1 MREVANAITKA
12 SGVIILPHINPDADA
27 MGSVY
32 AVCYALK
39 RMGKECRVVAEEE
52 IPAYLNDYT
61 DGEYEIYD
69 CKKSYN
75 ADLCLCL
82 DCGDLGRIGTRQDIF
97 KSVKKVVSVDHHH
110 TNTMYA
116 DINYVESSAPAT
128 GVIIYKL
135 FEYMN
140 IELDRYIAKHL
151 YTAICGD
158 TGNFKYSNVTPE
170 TFFIAGKLIEF
181 EIEHWKISKAI
192 FDTEDFNSMRIKGEL
207 SREIKLY
214 CNGLVAVV
222 CVDKEILKKYD
233 ANETEVSDTVDLA
246 RRVRGCEVAVS
257 LKETDRGVRVSLRSG
272 EFADVSKI
280 AAIYGGGGH
289 VRAAGFLV
297 ENVSISQLEER
308 LVKNIKEHLIDLK
321 IL

>member
-1 MREVANAITKA
+1 MF
-12 SGVIILPHINPDADA
+12 AD
-27 MGSVY
+27 V
-32 AVCYALK
+32 
-39 RMGKECRVVAEEE
+39 
-52 IPAYLNDYT
+52 
-61 DGEYEIYD
+61 
-69 CKKSYN
+69 
-75 ADLCLCL
+75 
-82 DCGDLGRIGTRQDIF
+82 
-97 KSVKKVVSVDHHH
+97 
-110 TNTMYA
+110 
-116 DINYVESSAPAT
+116 NYVESSAPAT

-140 IELDRYIAKHL
+140 IELDQYIAKHL
-151 YTAICGD
+151 YAAISGD

-214 CNGLVAVV
+214 CNGLIAVV
-222 CVDKEILKKYD
+222 CVEKELIEKYNAD
-233 ANETEVSDTVDLA
+233 EKDVSDTVDLA

-257 LKETDRGVRVSLRSG
+257 LKETDKGIRVSLRSG
-272 EFADVSKI
+272 EYADVSKI

-297 ENVSISQLEER
+297 ENLNISQLEEN
-308 LVKNIKEHLIDLK
+308 LVKNIEEHLIELK
-321 IL
+321 LL